1 MKRTQSRLTIWTIG
15 AGLAALFGN
24 ALGLALWPADVSTYA
39 VIALWLLMTVLAR
52 ILEELIDIKTDV
64 ATIREH
70 FETRDGQDPSS
81 ERVSQVN

>member
-1 MKRTQSRLTIWTIG
+1 MKRTQSRLTIWIIG
-15 AGLAALFGN
+15 TGLVALLGN
-24 ALGLALWPADVSTYA
+24 ALGLALWPADVSTYV

-70 FETRDGQDPSS
+70 VETRDGQDPTS
-81 ERVSQVN
+81 RHQHLG